1 MLTINVITKMLTTKL
16 FFLNIVEGI
25 WQFLCDYGLIILFP
39 KPDNFLPK
47 SQFSVII
54 YFFIILNLRPLNYT
68 ENITENSGI
77 EIAVNTVPL
86 RF

>member
-16 FFLNIVEGI
+16 FFVNIVEGI

-54 YFFIILNLRPLNYT
+54 FFL
-68 ENITENSGI
+68 
-77 EIAVNTVPL
+77 
-86 RF
+86 